1 MCLVK
6 TTKIILL
13 KGELVSERMLPSSLS
28 LISTGEE
35 KDTKFNP
42 KKQWQNCFKLFKF
55 LPSCLPM
62 LLTLNKQ
69 RGLGSMIISTPQ
81 TLSLFLFPLLILFFS
96 VPFFSPQDYR
106 IYVIVLLLERFCW
119 TADNDVQWC
128 CAGMTFGENDSA
140 APPHKTN

>member
-13 KGELVSERMLPSSLS
+13 KCELILERMLRGSLS
-28 LISTGEE
+28 LLPTWEE

-42 KKQWQNCFKLFKF
+42 EKQRQNCFKLFKF
-55 LPSCLPM
+55 LPSRLPM

-69 RGLGSMIISTPQ
+69 RGLGSLIISTPQ
-81 TLSLFLFPLLILFFS
+81 TLSLSLPPPYSFLFCYFF
-96 VPFFSPQDYR
+96 FFPQDYR
-106 IYVIVLLLERFCW
+106 IYVIVLLLGRFCW